1 LSSSSKTGWKYSW
14 RLLNKGGVGG
24 RRSSK
29 KLEKEKDERSSSIV
43 VAALK
48 AQGLV
53 LEEERK

>member
-24 RRSSK
+24 RRRRK
-29 KLEKEKDERSSSIV
+29 KDERSSSIV

-53 LEEERK
+53 PEEERK